1 MQPQIESTPVTSVVI
16 EDSIPDGRVKQRS
29 RLWQSI
35 VGLLGSNKK
44 MSIGLALVGFFLL
57 VAIVGPLFIHEGP
70 NPFTNDIFQAPSTH
84 HLLGTTSKGEDV
96 FTQLVLGAWPTLFIG
111 LVSGI
116 LATMLS
122 IIFGLTAGYFGGWID
137 DVLSLVINIFIV
149 LPGLP
154 LAVVIA
160 SLTNAQFKGS
170 WSLIIVLF
178 LTTWAWGARVLRA
191 QTLSMRRREFVGAA
205 QAVGE
210 TPLRVIFAEILP
222 NEIALVA
229 ASFVST
235 VVYTL
240 LAEIALQFLGLGD
253 VSVNSWGAMLFWAQT
268 NQALL
273 AGAWWWFLPPGLC
286 MALVGAGLSLIN
298 FGIDELA
305 NPRLRIETG
314 RKKGAGRVNPN
325 GRINPAPAV
334 EKGVA

>member
-1 MQPQIESTPVTSVVI
+1 MQPQIESTPVTSAII
-16 EDSIPDGRVKQRS
+16 EESIPDGRVKRRG
-29 RLWQSI
+29 RLWRSI
-35 VGLLGSNKK
+35 LGVLGANTK
-44 MSIGLALVGFFLL
+44 MSIGLGIVGFFLL

-70 NPFTNDIFQAPSTH
+70 NPFTNDIFQAPSLH

-96 FTQLVLGAWPTLFIG
+96 FTQLVLGAWPTLLIG
-111 LVSGI
+111 LVSGV

-122 IIFGLTAGYFGGWID
+122 VIFGLTSGYFGGWID
-137 DVLSLVINIFIV
+137 DLLSLLINIFIV

-160 SLTNAQFKGS
+160 SLTNTQFKGS

-235 VVYTL
+235 VIYTL

-253 VSVNSWGAMLFWAQT
+253 VSTNSWGAMLFWAQT

-273 AGAWWWFLPPGLC
+273 AGAWWWFVPPGLC
-286 MALVGAGLSLIN
+286 VALLCAGLTFIN

-305 NPRLRIETG
+305 NPRLRNESG
-314 RKKGAGRVNPN
+314 NKKRAGRITAG
-325 GRINPAPAV
+325 GRINPASAV
-334 EKGVA
+334 KGKVA